1 MIVLPNLDRMV
12 FISLRLTIDRILT
25 HFAPK
30 AVEIIEAVVLLVYYD
45 DMLVLAKTIVLLVAI
60 VLMFELVLRMLGL
73 ELVETSLVGE

>member
-1 MIVLPNLDRMV
+1 
-12 FISLRLTIDRILT
+12 
-25 HFAPK
+25 
-30 AVEIIEAVVLLVYYD
+30 VVLLVYYD